1 MAKAAQ
7 TAWGEQMT
15 STVARLSRG
24 SLEGSR
30 AAISNEVSGP
40 GSDSERGGLAVY
52 GELVTQSAPM
62 LRLFELLHRLESSL
76 LSVLIEG
83 ESGTGKEL
91 VARAIHG
98 HSELRTGPFVA
109 INCGAV
115 QRELV
120 ASELFGH
127 RRGAFT
133 GAVESRQGA
142 FEAASGG
149 TLFLDEIAELPLEL
163 QPMLL
168 RALEQR
174 VVTRLGETEP
184 RPVNLRVLSASHVSL
199 AEQVQAGRFRRDLYY
214 RLAAVRMCVPPLR
227 DRADDIALLARL
239 FARRAGGAEPPASL
253 VGALRAHHW
262 PGNVRELRH
271 AVEAYQ
277 VLGTLSLSDTSG
289 QFHGDCLARFV
300 DLHRPYRELKE
311 ELLASFSKL
320 YLSQLLEHTSGNVS
334 RAARL
339 SGLERSYLN
348 KLVRRQL
355 TDVSE

>member
-1 MAKAAQ
+1 M
-7 TAWGEQMT
+7 MN
-15 STVARLSRG
+15 TVRQLSRNDDATAP
-24 SLEGSR
+24 SVLR
-30 AAISNEVSGP
+30 AEPGAIP
-40 GSDSERGGLAVY
+40 PSEQGRRLAVY
-52 GELVTQSAPM
+52 GELVTQAPPM
-62 LRLFELLHRLESSL
+62 LRLFDLLHRLESSL
-76 LSVLIEG
+76 LSATIEG

-98 HSELRTGPFVA
+98 HSPVRNGPFVA

-133 GAVESRQGA
+133 GAIESRRGA
-142 FEAASGG
+142 FESADGG

-174 VVTRLGETEP
+174 EVTRLGETEP
-184 RPVNLRVLSASHVSL
+184 RPVNIRVLSASHAQL
-199 AEQVQAGRFRRDLYY
+199 ADRVRAGRFRRDLYY
-214 RLAAVRMCVPPLR
+214 RLAAVRLCVPPLR
-227 DRADDIALLARL
+227 ERAADIALLARV
-239 FARRAGGAEPPASL
+239 FARRAGGPELTPTVVA
-253 VGALRAHHW
+253 ALQAHDW

-277 VLGTLSLSDTSG
+277 VLGTLSLPDASRSLHRDS
-289 QFHGDCLARFV
+289 LAEFV
-300 DLHRPYRELKE
+300 DVQRPYRALKE
-311 ELLASFSKL
+311 ELMASFADL
-320 YLSQLLEHTSGNVS
+320 YLSRLLEHTSGNVS

-348 KLVRRQL
+348 KLVRRRFA
-355 TDVSE
+355 SAGAGS